1 MLASMA
7 LIKGGASVKLT
18 VLGKLLQKR
27 NALFITCYCHFM
39 SLNCKALHYFCI
51 TFAKIKGNMDW
62 NMKKNTVYKRYRP
75 FEVVRLVIQQR
86 AL

>member
-1 MLASMA
+1 M
-7 LIKGGASVKLT
+7 KPT

-27 NALFITCYCHFM
+27 NALFITCYCHFKVISYITILL

-62 NMKKNTVYKRYRP
+62 NMKELVYKRYRP
-75 FEVVRLVIQQR
+75 FEVVRLVVQEG